1 MSIPTIAL
9 KILFVAMIIATVVI
23 RKPHE
28 KRNKDNTI
36 TQDNKTNLEKTLL
49 ALTSLGLMVLPLIY
63 LVTPF
68 FSFADYTLP
77 LYAQVIGIAL
87 IPFMLWLFYRS
98 HKDLGKNWSV
108 SLEIRAEH
116 NIVDTGVYKHIR
128 HPMYTAIWI
137 WVIIQALLLNNYI
150 AGLSGI
156 IGFGALYF
164 FRVGREESM
173 MLEEFGQSYATYKKR
188 TKRLIPFII

>member
-1 MSIPTIAL
+1 M
-9 KILFVAMIIATVVI
+9 VVATVVI

-49 ALTSLGLMVLPLIY
+49 AITSLGMMILPLVY
-63 LVTPF
+63 LITPF
-68 FSFADYTLP
+68 LSFANYTLP
-77 LYAQVIGIAL
+77 LYVHLIGIAM

-98 HKDLGKNWSV
+98 HKDLGRNWSV
-108 SLEIRAEH
+108 TLEIREDH
-116 NIVDTGVYKHIR
+116 TIVDTGVYKYIR

-156 IGFGALYF
+156 IGYGALYF
-164 FRVGREESM
+164 FRVGREEAM
-173 MLEEFGQSYATYKKR
+173 MLEEFGQKYAEYKQR
-188 TKRLIPFII
+188 TKRLLPFLI

>member
-1 MSIPTIAL
+1 MLIPTIAL
-9 KILFVAMIIATVVI
+9 KVLFILMVVATVVI

-49 ALTSLGLMVLPLIY
+49 AITSLGMMILPLVY
-63 LVTPF
+63 LITPF
-68 FSFADYTLP
+68 LSFANYTLP
-77 LYAQVIGIAL
+77 LYVHLIGIAM

-98 HKDLGKNWSV
+98 HKDLGRNWSV
-108 SLEIRAEH
+108 TLEIREDH
-116 NIVDTGVYKHIR
+116 TIVDTGVYKYIR

-156 IGFGALYF
+156 IGYGALYF
-164 FRVGREESM
+164 FRVGREEAM
-173 MLEEFGQSYATYKKR
+173 MLEEFGQKYAEYKQR
-188 TKRLIPFII
+188 TKRLLPFLI